1 MVIGLMENTGR
12 LVTGGGRE
20 LGHIRHRMGARDV
33 LCPVRIL
40 SHVPSK
46 QPNEVPLFRKE
57 RNGDSEAH
65 HKLGQSQRP
74 GASKGHY
81 CNHRILL
88 LPQRIDQKGPGSR
101 AQCAGHACAGLCVL
115 QEMTRG
121 GPSCP
126 RPLLWHWTTG
136 LREAGPGGCS

>member
-1 MVIGLMENTGR
+1 MENTGR

-65 HKLGQSQRP
+65 HKLAQSHRGLGLP
-74 GASKGHY
+74 KGIIVTTASCCCLKELTRRGLGAELSALGTPVQASVFFRK
-81 CNHRILL
+81 
-88 LPQRIDQKGPGSR
+88 
-101 AQCAGHACAGLCVL
+101 
-115 QEMTRG
+115 
-121 GPSCP
+121 
-126 RPLLWHWTTG
+126 
-136 LREAGPGGCS
+136 